1 MIINNTFKATNN
13 SNKTNKAS
21 SQEKLQIFLVNR

>member
-1 MIINNTFKATNN
+1 MIINNTCKATNN

-21 SQEKLQIFLVNR
+21 SHKNYKYFW